1 MAGISYIRLRGFIRK
16 EVLQIRRD
24 PSSLLLGIVM
34 PVILLLIFG
43 YGVSLE
49 PTNVP
54 IALVID
60 EASPATQELKA
71 RFQLSRYFRPVT
83 VHSIPE
89 AVLLMESNHVDGIVH
104 IRSNFSSLM
113 EAGEEAPIQL
123 ILNGIDANR
132 ARIVEGYIQ
141 NAIGMWSER
150 FALQTGR
157 SYAPPV
163 VIEPRIWFNAAANST
178 YSLIPGLL
186 TLIMTLIG
194 TQLTALVIAREW
206 ERGTM
211 EALLSTPISSD
222 EILLGKLVPYYV
234 LGMIGMALSIILG
247 VFLFEVPLRGSL
259 FVLVGLG
266 SIFLIASLG
275 LGLFIS
281 SAARIQFV
289 AAMGSVLSAFLPAFF
304 LSGLMFDL
312 KSTPEAIQYI
322 STIIPAKYFVTIT
335 QTLFLAGNVWSVLL
349 PASLVLLVMC
359 VVLVVAAR
367 KKLGRRLPQ

>member
-16 EVLQIRRD
+16 EMLQINRD

-34 PVILLLIFG
+34 PVVLLLIFG

-54 IALVID
+54 VALVMD
-60 EASPATQELKA
+60 ETTPATQELAA
-71 RFQLSRYFRPVT
+71 RFQLSRYFIPVT
-83 VHSIPE
+83 VRSMPE
-89 AVLLMESNHVDGIVH
+89 AVQCMESNKVDGIVH
-104 IRSNFSSLM
+104 VRSNFSSLM
-113 EAGEEAPIQL
+113 QAGEEAPIQL

-141 NAIGMWSER
+141 NVISLWAQQYGV
-150 FALQTGR
+150 QTGWETEP
-157 SYAPPV
+157 AL
-163 VIEPRIWFNAAANST
+163 VIESRIWFNAAANST
-178 YSLIPGLL
+178 YSLIPGLM

-234 LGMIGMALSIILG
+234 LGMVGMALSIILG

-259 FVLVGLG
+259 FILVLLG

-312 KSTPEAIQYI
+312 KSTPEVIQYI
-322 STIIPAKYFVTIT
+322 SIIIPAKYFVTIT

-349 PASLVLLVMC
+349 PSSLVLLVMC
-359 VVLVVAAR
+359 FVLVAAAR

>member
-1 MAGISYIRLRGFIRK
+1 MAGISYIRLRGFVRK
-16 EVLQIRRD
+16 EVLQIKRD
-24 PSSLLLGIVM
+24 PSSLLLGLVM
-34 PVILLLIFG
+34 PVLLLLIFG

-60 EASPATQELKA
+60 ETSPATQDLKA
-71 RFQLSRYFRPVT
+71 RFQLSRYFSPVT
-83 VHSIPE
+83 ERSMQE
-89 AVLLMESNHVDGIVH
+89 AVQYMQEDIVDGIVH
-104 IRSNFSSLM
+104 VRPNFSALLGS
-113 EAGEEAPIQL
+113 GEEAPIQL

-141 NAIGMWSER
+141 DTIGLWAQRAAS
-150 FALQTGR
+150 QSGR
-157 SYAPPV
+157 SYSPPIIV
-163 VIEPRIWFNAAANST
+163 EPRIWFNAAANST

-211 EALLSTPISSD
+211 EALLSTPISAN
-222 EILLGKLVPYYV
+222 EILLGKLLPYYV
-234 LGMIGMALSIILG
+234 LGMIGMGFSILLG
-247 VFLFEVPLRGSL
+247 VFLFNVPLRGSL
-259 FVLVGLG
+259 FVLIILG
-266 SIFLIASLG
+266 SIFLLASLG
-275 LGLFIS
+275 FGLFIS
-281 SAARIQFV
+281 SAARVQFV
-289 AAMGSVLSAFLPAFF
+289 AGMGSVLSAFLPAFF

-312 KSTPEAIQYI
+312 KSTPEVIQYI
-322 STIIPAKYFVTIT
+322 SIIIPAKYFVTIT

-349 PASLVLLVMC
+349 PASLVLFFMSI
-359 VVLVVAAR
+359 VLLTAAR

>member
-1 MAGISYIRLRGFIRK
+1 MAGISYIRLRGFVRK
-16 EVLQIRRD
+16 EVLQIKRD
-24 PSSLLLGIVM
+24 PSSLLLGLVM
-34 PVILLLIFG
+34 PVLLLLIFG

-54 IALVID
+54 VALVID
-60 EASPATQELKA
+60 ESSPATQDLKA
-71 RFQLSRYFRPVT
+71 RFQLSRYFSPVT
-83 VHSIPE
+83 VHSMHE
-89 AVLLMESNHVDGIVH
+89 AVQYLNKNYVDGIVH
-104 IRSNFSSLM
+104 VRSNFSSLLQS
-113 EAGEEAPIQL
+113 GEEAPIQL

-141 NAIGMWSER
+141 NTIALWAQNVAIQS
-150 FALQTGR
+150 GR
-157 SYAPPV
+157 EYSPPIV
-163 VIEPRIWFNAAANST
+163 VKPRIWFNAAANST

-211 EALLSTPISSD
+211 EALLSTPISSN
-222 EILLGKLVPYYV
+222 EILLGKLLPYYV
-234 LGMIGMALSIILG
+234 LGMIGMGFSILLG
-247 VFLFEVPLRGSL
+247 VFLFNVPLRGSL
-259 FVLVGLG
+259 FVLIFLG
-266 SIFLIASLG
+266 SIFLLASLG
-275 LGLFIS
+275 FGLFIS

-312 KSTPEAIQYI
+312 KSTPKIIQYI

-349 PASLVLLVMC
+349 PASLVLFFMS
-359 VVLVVAAR
+359 VVLLVAAR